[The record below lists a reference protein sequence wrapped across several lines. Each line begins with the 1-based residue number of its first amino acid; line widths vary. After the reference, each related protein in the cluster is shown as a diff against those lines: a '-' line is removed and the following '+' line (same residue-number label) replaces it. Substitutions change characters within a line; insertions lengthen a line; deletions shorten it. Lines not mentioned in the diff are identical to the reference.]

1 MSHPLLRS
9 AILIAALLAPQ
20 LLAGQQPPPGRPL
33 APLLQNPV
41 AALLQHA
48 DSLELGL
55 SADQTERLRQL
66 EIELDEA
73 TSTARSAV
81 EDVRTRSGQARGRR
95 VRALRPH
102 LETIR
107 TETAA
112 VLEVVRQEVL
122 TEEQWESVEAL
133 VDLRRPRGAQRAPGR
148 GGR

>member
-1 MSHPLLRS
+1 M
-9 AILIAALLAPQ
+9 
-20 LLAGQQPPPGRPL
+20 
-33 APLLQNPV
+33 LQNPV

-48 DSLELGL
+48 DSLELSL
-55 SADQTERLRQL
+55 SPDQTERLRQL
-66 EIELDEA
+66 EAELDEA

-112 VLEVVRQEVL
+112 VLEVVREEVL
-122 TEEQWESVEAL
+122 TEEQWEIAEAL
-133 VDLRRPRGAQRAPGR
+133 HRLCGGHPIRRGRPGAAAGSAAWQSLRPFARILPSDIL
-148 GGR
+148 